1 MVVVIPVPITDTAGL
16 SLVMVQMPEGKLFK
30 VIHLVSLLHNG
41 WDRIAFVIKLQGLH
55 TTTSVVGDG
64 VIVGLVVVQPE
75 QVVAAIEL
83 KNSGFVTATP
93 DPLAVG
99 IPEFITFKV
108 QIPLWTL
115 MAEESLVYIEL

>member
-1 MVVVIPVPITDTAGL
+1 MPV
-16 SLVMVQMPEGKLFK
+16 GKLFK
-30 VIHLVSLLHNG
+30 VIHLVSLTHGGCVKITFEIN
-41 WDRIAFVIKLQGLH
+41 VQGKH
-55 TTTSVVGDG
+55 TTTWFVGDG